1 MNQSYGDVTG
11 EVTGGEGRVA
21 VTKEMLVPDTDPPP
35 VTGLRATAR

>member
-11 EVTGGEGRVA
+11 EVRGGEGRVA
-21 VTKEMLVPDTDPPP
+21 VTNGMLAPDTELPP